1 MKDREGD
8 PTPDEILY
16 AQGKKPF
23 DPLIQAEY
31 LKILDLK
38 AAGIKEA
45 FNRQREAAAV
55 FFFFYKQSFLFLIS
69 ISRNLGIRKGLK
81 SFSPVGLSH
90 AINLLMRWKSR
101 SLSK

>member
-16 AQGKKPF
+16 AQGKKLF
-23 DPLIQAEY
+23 DLPIQAEY

-45 FNRQREAAAV
+45 FN
-55 FFFFYKQSFLFLIS
+55 
-69 ISRNLGIRKGLK
+69 
-81 SFSPVGLSH
+81 LS
-90 AINLLMRWKSR
+90 
-101 SLSK
+101 

>member
-16 AQGKKPF
+16 AQAKKPF
-23 DPLIQAEY
+23 DPLVQAEY

-45 FNRQREAAAV
+45 FSRQREAAAV
-55 FFFFYKQSFLFLIS
+55 FFLFEHTSKFLIY
-69 ISRNLGIRKGLK
+69 ISRNHGIRKNLR
-81 SFSPVGLSH
+81 SFSHAGLLH
-90 AINLLMRWKSR
+90 AINLSMR
-101 SLSK
+101 

>member
-1 MKDREGD
+1 MKDRDGD
-8 PTPDEILY
+8 PTPDEVLY
-16 AQGKKPF
+16 AQGKKLF
-23 DPLIQAEY
+23 DPLVQAEY

-55 FFFFYKQSFLFLIS
+55 LFFFFQHTFLFLIY
-69 ISRNLGIRKGLK
+69 ISSNLGIRKGLK

-90 AINLLMRWKSR
+90 AINLSMR
-101 SLSK
+101 